1 MGIRVLLNELHVI
14 LECPGSGHV
23 RQAIGIS
30 AFLEARLSVMT
41 EHAIMKEF
49 REWGG
54 DRADIVTMMTRGD
67 WTLTVL
73 EEWKLA
79 TIQL

>member
-1 MGIRVLLNELHVI
+1 MGIRVLLNKLHII
-14 LECPGSGHV
+14 LECPGSGHA
-23 RQAIGIS
+23 RWATGIY
-30 AFLEARLSVMT
+30 AFLKVLLPVLT

-67 WTLTVL
+67 WALTVL

-79 TIQL
+79 TPQL

>member
-1 MGIRVLLNELHVI
+1 
-14 LECPGSGHV
+14 
-23 RQAIGIS
+23 
-30 AFLEARLSVMT
+30 MT